1 MEPIVLPGKL
11 ELIDEEDSQ
20 AYLAWLRLQTVEVVI
35 DEVVDGWSYLSACHA
50 LGELVRRSPQQAL
63 PVVLGELRPTSMILD
78 CAFMYYYALD
88 RTAALDYIEEHAA
101 QADVWLFGSML
112 SEVSGDV
119 GLLPEAVEI
128 LRAARLLLRLL
139 RERELQDP
147 TGIRSVDLEVE
158 MFLQAFGDLE

>member
-50 LGELVRRSPQQAL
+50 LGELVRRSSQQAL

-78 CAFMYYYALD
+78 CAFMHYYAID

-101 QADVWLFGSML
+101 QADVWLFASML

-128 LRAARLLLRLL
+128 LPAARLLLRLL

-147 TGIRSVDLEVE
+147 AGIRSVDLEVE